1 MLMPS
6 VKEITNWDRR
16 ELELAFR
23 ESQKRLTEMVE
34 SAPLPI
40 ILQDLSFRYL
50 LANEY
55 ARAVFWH
62 GNDMV
67 GKRPFDVWPPETA
80 ARFVQRAHSVV
91 ETQQPLT
98 SEDVLPHPDGER
110 TMLIHRFPLRDT
122 SGKTSLIGA
131 IGVDITAQK
140 LAEDQARE
148 AAALAEQ
155 DKREFRAG
163 LSDRL
168 RGPLNDVIGHAR
180 LLEAE
185 RLNTEAVDSVN
196 GIMTAARQ
204 LLAVIEEGVASEQPE
219 SGGGSRA
226 PVSMTHGSSTRN
238 APAGA
243 SPLPAGADQHAAP
256 VSTPSSS
263 P

>member
-34 SAPLPI
+34 SAPLPVV
-40 ILQDLSFRYL
+40 LQDLSFRYV

-55 ARAVFWH
+55 ARVMFWH
-62 GNDMV
+62 GSDMV

-80 ARFVQRAHSVV
+80 ASLVQRAHRIV

-122 SGKTSLIGA
+122 SGKTSLIAA

-140 LAEDQARE
+140 RAEAQARE
-148 AAALAEQ
+148 AATQAVEAKL
-155 DKREFRAG
+155 EFRAQ
-163 LSDRL
+163 LSEQL
-168 RGPLNDVIGHAR
+168 RAPLNDIIGYTR
-180 LLEAE
+180 LLK
-185 RLNTEAVDSVN
+185 TEQLSPAAVDSVK
-196 GIMTAARQ
+196 GIVTAAGQ
-204 LLAVIEEGVASEQPE
+204 LLALIEETPVDEQTA
-219 SGGGSRA
+219 SGGNFRE
-226 PVSMTHGSSTRN
+226 PIST
-238 APAGA
+238 A
-243 SPLPAGADQHAAP
+243 
-256 VSTPSSS
+256 
-263 P
+263 